1 MAEKI
6 IGRISEQLIL
16 KRLLVSNSAELLAVY
31 GRRRIG
37 KTYLLE
43 NFFSEHL
50 VFYCS
55 GENAK
60 GNTQTQLANFA
71 DRIRVWFPE
80 QKVIQVP
87 KSWQEAFVVLRECLN
102 TLSTK
107 KKMVLFFDEIP
118 WLETHKS
125 GFLSAFGY
133 FWNMYL
139 SKNKQFLVVV
149 CGSSASWMIKKIVY
163 NKGGLHNRITQKMR
177 LLPFSLKETKD
188 FLIFNRINLPD
199 YQILQLYMVTGGVPA
214 YLKHLRRGYS
224 LNQQIEELCFSPDAF
239 LKGEFTNLFS
249 SLFDNYQKYLQVIY
263 ALAKKDKGLTRK
275 ELLDLSDVHT
285 GGGLTTLLEDLTE
298 CGFIE
303 QLIPYSNK
311 KKDTL
316 YRLIDEFCLFYL
328 NFMQGVRAP
337 GHWSEISRASKYLSW
352 QGYAFENICIRHID
366 LIKKALGISG
376 IGTFNGSW
384 FKPGSASTE
393 GSQIDL
399 LISRGDL
406 AINVIE
412 VKFSNEEYVI
422 NKRYAKSLEN
432 KIASLRAEI
441 SPRMTVFLNFI
452 TTFGVKE
459 NQYKDMLVD
468 AAFKMDILF
477 E

>member
-1 MAEKI
+1 
-6 IGRISEQLIL
+6 
-16 KRLLVSNSAELLAVY
+16 
-31 GRRRIG
+31 
-37 KTYLLE
+37 
-43 NFFSEHL
+43 
-50 VFYCS
+50 
-55 GENAK
+55 
-60 GNTQTQLANFA
+60 
-71 DRIRVWFPE
+71 
-80 QKVIQVP
+80 
-87 KSWQEAFVVLRECLN
+87 
-102 TLSTK
+102 
-107 KKMVLFFDEIP
+107 
-118 WLETHKS
+118 
-125 GFLSAFGY
+125 
-133 FWNMYL
+133 
-139 SKNKQFLVVV
+139 
-149 CGSSASWMIKKIVY
+149 
-163 NKGGLHNRITQKMR
+163 
-177 LLPFSLKETKD
+177 
-188 FLIFNRINLPD
+188 
-199 YQILQLYMVTGGVPA
+199 MVTGGVPA

-224 LNQQIEELCFSPDAF
+224 LNQQIEELCFSPNAF